1 MNKKVRSQKSEV
13 NKRTETEKGRNG
25 ERGGNLSPIRRFT
38 HSPIR
43 FSFLLL
49 FAASCL
55 LFAVSLTACG
65 KKEEKQQVAVV
76 EKKVEVAPTV
86 EAIPSEFAEAYKNV
100 VVVSEV
106 EGVDWQK
113 GTITAIGRGLP
124 PKGITNPAQVK
135 ILTMRAAKV
144 EAYKNL
150 LETILKMKTPPDRG
164 MQEYL
169 DERHIEMTRI
179 EGFVKGAM
187 LVKEEYKD
195 DGSAEVT
202 LEVPITGG
210 SGLVAVLK

>member
-1 MNKKVRSQKSEV
+1 MNKKVRSQKPEV
-13 NKRTETEKGRNG
+13 RSKKYEIRSQKQEKI
-25 ERGGNLSPIRRFT
+25 LPLASC
-38 HSPIR
+38 
-43 FSFLLL
+43 LLL
-49 FAASCL
+49 LVL

-65 KKEEKQQVAVV
+65 KKEEPVKEETQTSVV
-76 EKKVEVAPTV
+76 EKKSEVAPTV
-86 EAIPSEFAEAYKNV
+86 EAIPAEFAEAYKNV
-100 VVVSEV
+100 VVVSEI

-113 GTITAIGRGLP
+113 GTITAIGRGYP
-124 PKGITNPAQVK
+124 PKDITNPAQIR

-144 EAYKNL
+144 EGYKAL

-164 MQEYL
+164 MKEYL
-169 DERHIEMTRI
+169 DEKHIEMTRI

-187 LVKEEYKD
+187 VVKEEYKD

>member
-1 MNKKVRSQKSEV
+1 MDKKVRSQKPEV
-13 NKRTETEKGRNG
+13 RSKKYEIRSQKQEKI
-25 ERGGNLSPIRRFT
+25 LPLASC
-38 HSPIR
+38 
-43 FSFLLL
+43 LLL
-49 FAASCL
+49 LVL

-65 KKEEKQQVAVV
+65 KKEEPVKEETQTSVV
-76 EKKVEVAPTV
+76 EKKSEVAPTV
-86 EAIPSEFAEAYKNV
+86 EAIPAEFAEAYKNV
-100 VVVSEV
+100 VVVSEI

-113 GTITAIGRGLP
+113 GTITAIGRGYP
-124 PKGITNPAQVK
+124 PKDITNPAQIR

-144 EAYKNL
+144 EGYKAL

-164 MQEYL
+164 MKEYL
-169 DERHIEMTRI
+169 DEKHIEMTRI

-187 LVKEEYKD
+187 VVKEEYKD

>member
-1 MNKKVRSQKSEV
+1 LPLASC
-13 NKRTETEKGRNG
+13 
-25 ERGGNLSPIRRFT
+25 
-38 HSPIR
+38 
-43 FSFLLL
+43 LLL
-49 FAASCL
+49 LVL

-65 KKEEKQQVAVV
+65 KKEEPVKEETQTSVV
-76 EKKVEVAPTV
+76 EKKSEVAPTV
-86 EAIPSEFAEAYKNV
+86 EAIPAEFAEAYKNV
-100 VVVSEV
+100 VVVSEI

-113 GTITAIGRGLP
+113 GTITAIGRGYP
-124 PKGITNPAQVK
+124 PKDITNPAQIR

-144 EAYKNL
+144 EGYKAL

-164 MQEYL
+164 MKEYL
-169 DERHIEMTRI
+169 DEKHIEMTRI

-187 LVKEEYKD
+187 VVKEEYKD

>member
-1 MNKKVRSQKSEV
+1 MDKKVRSQKSEV
-13 NKRTETEKGRNG
+13 RSKKYEIRSQKQEKI
-25 ERGGNLSPIRRFT
+25 LPLASC
-38 HSPIR
+38 
-43 FSFLLL
+43 LLL
-49 FAASCL
+49 LVL

-65 KKEEKQQVAVV
+65 KKEEPVKEETQTSVV
-76 EKKVEVAPTV
+76 EKKSEVAPTV
-86 EAIPSEFAEAYKNV
+86 EAIPAEFAEAYKNV
-100 VVVSEV
+100 VVVSEI

-113 GTITAIGRGLP
+113 GTITAIGRGYP
-124 PKGITNPAQVK
+124 PKDITNPAQIR

-144 EAYKNL
+144 EGYKAL

-164 MQEYL
+164 MKEYL
-169 DERHIEMTRI
+169 DEKHIEMTRI

-187 LVKEEYKD
+187 VVKEEYKD